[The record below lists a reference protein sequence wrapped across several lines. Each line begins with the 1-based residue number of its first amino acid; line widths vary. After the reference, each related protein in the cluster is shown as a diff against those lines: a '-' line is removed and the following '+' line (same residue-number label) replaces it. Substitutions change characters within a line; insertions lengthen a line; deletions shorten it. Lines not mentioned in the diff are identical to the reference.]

1 MVPVRCEECLDS
13 IVGCPLDRSIVIG
26 IDVVAE
32 RTGRGIEPIV
42 VVGVVV
48 ADAGPCGESG
58 ALFDAERAGATDA
71 SAADNGCLGCGAVG
85 DL

>member
-1 MVPVRCEECLDS
+1 MPVHCEECLDS
-13 IVGCPLDRSIVIG
+13 VVSRPLDLSIVIG

-32 RTGRGIEPIV
+32 RTGRVVEPIV

-48 ADAGPCGESG
+48 ADVGPCGKRG
-58 ALFDAERAGATDA
+58 ALFDAERPGSTDA
-71 SAADNGCLGCGAVG
+71 SAADNGCLGSGAVG